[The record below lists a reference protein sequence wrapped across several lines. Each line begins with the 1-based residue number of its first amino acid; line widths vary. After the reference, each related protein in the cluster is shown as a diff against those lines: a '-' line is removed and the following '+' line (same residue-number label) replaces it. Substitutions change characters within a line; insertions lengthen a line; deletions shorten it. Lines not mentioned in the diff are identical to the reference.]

1 MKHER
6 FFHLNSLR
14 LQLLSRSLL
23 VILSLLMLIGV
34 FQYVFMKQ
42 FIYTNKIRSIEDQ
55 IHLIPDDVWK
65 HDIETSQNVKQ
76 SSRPMVYFPGVNIT
90 FINQKSTFLRLAKD
104 PHHSYFPKLSASAY
118 KQVMKN
124 SNQPDNTT
132 SLIKKMDGHQ
142 EQVIVLKPIIFDGEI
157 QGVIQINTPTESLRD
172 LLIRQML
179 IFLMLSLTAMTI
191 AFFVFSSVLKQT
203 LVPLF
208 TTTKKVEHINAGSLH
223 DRLPVN
229 QGQIEMDRLSL
240 SINEMLERLEK
251 AFKAETEA
259 KEQMRRFVADASH
272 ELRTPLTSIHGF
284 LEVLLRGASSNPEQ
298 LNDALKSMYG
308 ESKRLHKLI
317 QDLLLLAQLDQ
328 LPPFQKEYCFV
339 DELILD
345 MKPQLILLAGNRKVL
360 FDFPSRLPS
369 DINKDQFKQVV
380 LNLFSNAV
388 QHTNP
393 TTGVIQVIGKI
404 NEKELSLIIQDNGH
418 GIPQEHL
425 PHLFERFYKADA
437 SRSRAYGGAGLGLA
451 ISASI
456 IELHGGK
463 IRVESKLNAGTAFEI
478 VLPLT

>member
-1 MKHER
+1 MKHKR

-90 FINQKSTFLRLAKD
+90 FINQKSTFLQLAKD

-142 EQVIVLKPIIFDGEI
+142 EQVIILKPIIFDGEI

-463 IRVESKLNAGTAFEI
+463 IHVESKLNAGTAFEI

>member
-1 MKHER
+1 
-6 FFHLNSLR
+6 
-14 LQLLSRSLL
+14 
-23 VILSLLMLIGV
+23 MLIGV

-65 HDIETSQNVKQ
+65 HDIETSQNVKR
-76 SSRPMVYFPGVNIT
+76 SRPMVYFPGVNIT
-90 FINQKSTFLRLAKD
+90 FINRKSTFLRLAKD
-104 PHHSYFPKLSASAY
+104 PHHSYFPKLSASTY
-118 KQVMKN
+118 KQVMNNIK
-124 SNQPDNTT
+124 QPDNTT
-132 SLIKKMDGHQ
+132 SLIKKIDGHQ
-142 EQVIVLKPIIFDGEI
+142 EQVIVLKPIVFDGEI

-172 LLIRQML
+172 LLIRQMM

-191 AFFVFSSVLKQT
+191 AFFVFSSVLKRT

-251 AFKAETEA
+251 SFKAETEA

-298 LNDALKSMYG
+298 LNAALKSMYG
-308 ESKRLHKLI
+308 ESKRLRKLI

-328 LPPFQKEYCFV
+328 LPPFQKEYCFI

-345 MKPQLILLAGNRKVL
+345 MKPQLRLLAGNRKVL

-369 DINKDQFKQVV
+369 EVNKDQFKQVV

-393 TTGVIQVIGKI
+393 TTGVIQVVGKI
-404 NEKELSLIIQDNGH
+404 NEEELSLIIQDNGH

-463 IRVESKLNAGTAFEI
+463 IRVKSKLNVGTAFEI
-478 VLPLT
+478 LLPLT

>member
-1 MKHER
+1 MKHKR

-124 SNQPDNTT
+124 SKQPDNTT

-345 MKPQLILLAGNRKVL
+345 MKPQLILLARNRKVL

-437 SRSRAYGGAGLGLA
+437 SCSRAYGGAGLGLA

-456 IELHGGK
+456 IELHGGENTCREQ
-463 IRVESKLNAGTAFEI
+463 IECRNCF
-478 VLPLT
+478 

>member
-1 MKHER
+1 MKHKR

-456 IELHGGK
+456 IELHGGENTCRK
-463 IRVESKLNAGTAFEI
+463 QIECRNCF
-478 VLPLT
+478 

>member
-1 MKHER
+1 MKHKR

-124 SNQPDNTT
+124 SKQPDNTT

-345 MKPQLILLAGNRKVL
+345 MKPQLILLARNRKVL

-456 IELHGGK
+456 IELHGGENTCREQ
-463 IRVESKLNAGTAFEI
+463 IECRNCF
-478 VLPLT
+478 

>member
-1 MKHER
+1 
-6 FFHLNSLR
+6 
-14 LQLLSRSLL
+14 
-23 VILSLLMLIGV
+23 
-34 FQYVFMKQ
+34 MKQ

-65 HDIETSQNVKQ
+65 HDIETSQDVKQ
-76 SSRPMVYFPGVNIT
+76 SRPMVYFPGVNIT
-90 FINQKSTFLRLAKD
+90 FINQKIAFLRLAKD
-104 PHHSYFPKLSASAY
+104 PHHSYFPKLSASTY
-118 KQVMKN
+118 KQAMKN
-124 SNQPDNTT
+124 IKQPDNTM
-132 SLIKKMDGHQ
+132 SIIKKIDGHQ
-142 EQVIVLKPIIFDGEI
+142 EQVIVLKPIVFDGEV

-172 LLIRQML
+172 LLIRQMV

-203 LVPLF
+203 LIPLF
-208 TTTKKVEHINAGSLH
+208 TIAKKVEHINAGSLH

-240 SINEMLERLEK
+240 SINEMLERLEE

-298 LNDALKSMYG
+298 LNNALKSVYG
-308 ESKRLHKLI
+308 ESKRLRKLI

-328 LPPFQKEYCFV
+328 LPPFQKESCFL

-345 MKPQLILLAGNRKVL
+345 MKPQLVLLAGNRKVL

-369 DINKDQFKQVV
+369 EVNKDQFKQVI

-388 QHTNP
+388 QHTNSN
-393 TTGVIQVIGKI
+393 TGIIQVIGKM
-404 NEKELSLIIQDNGH
+404 NEKELSLTIQDNGH
-418 GIPQEHL
+418 GIPQEHI

-451 ISASI
+451 ISSSI

-463 IRVESKLNAGTAFEI
+463 IRVESKLNVGTAFEI
-478 VLPLT
+478 VLPIT

>member
-1 MKHER
+1 MKHKR

-284 LEVLLRGASSNPEQ
+284 LEVLLRGASS
-298 LNDALKSMYG
+298 KSRTI
-308 ESKRLHKLI
+308 KRRIKKHVWRVQKT
-317 QDLLLLAQLDQ
+317 AQT
-328 LPPFQKEYCFV
+328 YS
-339 DELILD
+339 
-345 MKPQLILLAGNRKVL
+345 G
-360 FDFPSRLPS
+360 S
-369 DINKDQFKQVV
+369 
-380 LNLFSNAV
+380 
-388 QHTNP
+388 
-393 TTGVIQVIGKI
+393 
-404 NEKELSLIIQDNGH
+404 
-418 GIPQEHL
+418 
-425 PHLFERFYKADA
+425 
-437 SRSRAYGGAGLGLA
+437 
-451 ISASI
+451 SASC
-456 IELHGGK
+456 
-463 IRVESKLNAGTAFEI
+463 SA
-478 VLPLT
+478 

>member
-1 MKHER
+1 
-6 FFHLNSLR
+6 
-14 LQLLSRSLL
+14 
-23 VILSLLMLIGV
+23 
-34 FQYVFMKQ
+34 MKQ

-65 HDIETSQNVKQ
+65 HDIETSQDVKQ
-76 SSRPMVYFPGVNIT
+76 SRPMVYFPGVNIT
-90 FINQKSTFLRLAKD
+90 FINQKIAFLRLAKD
-104 PHHSYFPKLSASAY
+104 PHHSYFPKLSASTY

-124 SNQPDNTT
+124 IKQPDNTM
-132 SLIKKMDGHQ
+132 SIIKKIDGHQ
-142 EQVIVLKPIIFDGEI
+142 EQVIVLKPIVFDGEV

-172 LLIRQML
+172 LLIRQMV

-203 LVPLF
+203 LIPLF
-208 TTTKKVEHINAGSLH
+208 TIAKKVEHINAGSLH

-240 SINEMLERLEK
+240 SINEMLERLEE

-298 LNDALKSMYG
+298 LNNALKSMYG
-308 ESKRLHKLI
+308 ESKRLRKLI

-328 LPPFQKEYCFV
+328 LPPFQKESCFL

-345 MKPQLILLAGNRKVL
+345 MKPQLVLLAGNRKVL

-369 DINKDQFKQVV
+369 EVNKDQFKQVI

-388 QHTNP
+388 QHTNSN
-393 TTGVIQVIGKI
+393 TGIIQVIGKM
-404 NEKELSLIIQDNGH
+404 NEKELSLTIQDNGH
-418 GIPQEHL
+418 GIPQEHI

-451 ISASI
+451 ISSSI

-463 IRVESKLNAGTAFEI
+463 IRVESKLNVGTAFEI
-478 VLPLT
+478 VLPIT